1 MSTETRTNQG
11 GSVVSF
17 LVVGAILAL
26 VVLGTIYTVQNR
38 NSDPQPSPSPSVSQ
52 SGTPQA
58 PQESTPANPT
68 ATPTPTPTSTP
79 RSSAQPSN
87 PPASTDNLP
96 ATGPAD
102 DLVMLS
108 LPIALLVGSAVAYAR
123 SRQDASHRLNR

>member
-17 LVVGAILAL
+17 LVVGAILAI
-26 VVLGTIYTVQNR
+26 VVIGAIYTIQKR
-38 NSDPQPSPSPSVSQ
+38 NNDPQSSPSPSASQ
-52 SGTPQA
+52 SVSPQA
-58 PQESTPANPT
+58 PQESTPASPT
-68 ATPTPTPTSTP
+68 ATPTPAPTNTS
-79 RSSAQPSN
+79 QPSTQSSN
-87 PPASTDNLP
+87 PSVSTGDLP

-108 LPIALLVGSAVAYAR
+108 LPIALLVGSTVAYAR